1 MCGPRANPLMKEMHK
16 QETSGQA
23 LLEAT
28 AEALNEH
35 VLALMLLAVQ
45 KNNLDLS
52 VQLALK
58 R

>member
-1 MCGPRANPLMKEMHK
+1 MKEMHK